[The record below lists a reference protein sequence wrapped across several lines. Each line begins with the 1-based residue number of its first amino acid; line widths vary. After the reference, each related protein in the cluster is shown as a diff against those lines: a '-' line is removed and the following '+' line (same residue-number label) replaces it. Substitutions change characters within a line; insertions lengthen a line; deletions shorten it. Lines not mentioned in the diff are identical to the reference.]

1 MAEEIKATLDAEW
14 LARNVADSVYRQG
27 KARVF
32 NVLESQLSP
41 DVLEE
46 RHRLMACRRLVE
58 DILSDITRDV
68 AGLIRHTLGDWTTEA
83 TGGGEVN
90 ADDVQEA
97 IKGFEEI
104 IKVIGHRG

>member
-1 MAEEIKATLDAEW
+1 MEEIKATLDAEW
-14 LARNVADSVYRQG
+14 LARNVADSVYRQA

-41 DVLEE
+41 EVPGE
-46 RHRLMACRRLVE
+46 RDRLHACKRLVE

-97 IKGFEEI
+97 IKGFEEVTKI
-104 IKVIGHRG
+104 IGLRG